1 MPKYEIP
8 SFAEIISLD
17 NLFASWNEFRQD
29 KKTKADVI
37 LFSANLIANLLKLEQ
52 ELKTGLYRHG
62 PYYHFKISDPKPRDI
77 HKALVRDRVVHH
89 ALYRALYPYFERLFI
104 FDSYSCRL
112 KKGTHRALQRLAKLA
127 GQESQNQTLAISVLK
142 GDIRKCFASIDH
154 QILKAILAR
163 QIKDP
168 KTMNLLN
175 GVIDSFSPDGKKVGL
190 PLGNLT
196 SQLFVNV
203 YLNELDRFIK
213 HQLKEKYYL
222 RYTDDFVILSRD
234 QERLKNLI
242 PQINLFLANNLK
254 LTLHPT
260 KVLVKTFSSGIDF
273 LGWVH
278 FFNHRVLRTVTK
290 KRMFTKI
297 KEQPIPTIINS
308 YLGLLKHGHAFK
320 LQERIRKLKNV
331 DASP

>member
-1 MPKYEIP
+1 MDDNFPNNQATPIHLVMQDTIDEKQYEFIP
-8 SFAEIISLD
+8 TSFDDYI
-17 NLFASWNEFRQD
+17 
-29 KKTKADVI
+29 
-37 LFSANLIANLLKLEQ
+37 
-52 ELKTGLYRHG
+52 
-62 PYYHFKISDPKPRDI
+62 
-77 HKALVRDRVVHH
+77 
-89 ALYRALYPYFERLFI
+89 
-104 FDSYSCRL
+104 
-112 KKGTHRALQRLAKLA
+112 
-127 GQESQNQTLAISVLK
+127 GQ
-142 GDIRKCFASIDH
+142 
-154 QILKAILAR
+154 
-163 QIKDP
+163 
-168 KTMNLLN
+168 
-175 GVIDSFSPDGKKVGL
+175 
-190 PLGNLT
+190 
-196 SQLFVNV
+196 
-203 YLNELDRFIK
+203 

>member
-1 MPKYEIP
+1 MG
-8 SFAEIISLD
+8 
-17 NLFASWNEFRQD
+17 
-29 KKTKADVI
+29 TK
-37 LFSANLIANLLKLEQ
+37 
-52 ELKTGLYRHG
+52 
-62 PYYHFKISDPKPRDI
+62 RDI
-77 HKALVRDRVVHH
+77 HKALVKDRVVHH

-112 KKGTHRALQRLAKLA
+112 KKGTHRAIGRLAKFA
-127 GQESQNQTLAISVLK
+127 GQCSQNQTLAISVLK
-142 GDIRKCFASIDH
+142 GDIKKCFASIDH
-154 QILKAILAR
+154 QTLKAILAR
-163 QIKDP
+163 QVKDP
-168 KTMNLLN
+168 ETMNLLSM
-175 GVIDSFSPDGKKVGL
+175 VIDSFSPNEEKVGL

-203 YLNELDRFIK
+203 YLNELDRFVK

-222 RYTDDFVILSRD
+222 RYTDDFVILSSD

-290 KRMFTKI
+290 KRMFAKI
-297 KEQPIPTIINS
+297 KEQPTPAIINS